1 MSPMSQDRHLTW
13 PHSGL
18 LSLISRTKIST
29 SVVAWNFP
37 SEAITLRRYFSVSS
51 LSRGFLEEIVHSPSI
66 WLTVNCPSMSP
77 SRRGQ
82 EARKKGIYW
91 VLKIRSDKERG
102 YRCVRCRSLRRAE
115 GLAVVTQR
123 GHWCQHPAC
132 FCYSLSAYYTGKRK
146 WLLIAKISWYYSAD
160 VHIHCLKTT
169 LSYLPKACQF
179 FLVRVPKGIWE
190 LQIPCRHWLDL
201 IVAVPCIVVPPF
213 IL

>member
-102 YRCVRCRSLRRAE
+102 YRCVRCRSLRRDE

-123 GHWCQHPAC
+123 GHWCRIRQVRSIWSTSLHGWETPCLFLLFTVCILHWKEEMAPDC
-132 FCYSLSAYYTGKRK
+132 KNILVLFCRRAYSLPQN
-146 WLLIAKISWYYSAD
+146 
-160 VHIHCLKTT
+160 HIV
-169 LSYLPKACQF
+169 LPS
-179 FLVRVPKGIWE
+179 
-190 LQIPCRHWLDL
+190 
-201 IVAVPCIVVPPF
+201 
-213 IL
+213 